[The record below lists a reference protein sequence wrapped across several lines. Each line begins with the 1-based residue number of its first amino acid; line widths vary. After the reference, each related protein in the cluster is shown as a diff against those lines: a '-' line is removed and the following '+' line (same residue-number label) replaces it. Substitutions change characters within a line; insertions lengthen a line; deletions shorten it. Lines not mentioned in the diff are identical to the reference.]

1 MHHIYM
7 HIGVKSELYMP
18 DRGLRMPPPGS
29 HQTTHPSIQSKPHS
43 DPDQKFELALDL
55 KQLDT
60 AKALLEE
67 IRAAEAARDRGGSG
81 EVSTETQTK
90 WRKLGD
96 LVRFEWTDGGWVD
109 GLMDALG
116 VCVPACLV
124 YV

>member
-1 MHHIYM
+1 MYHINLTPITNTRY
-7 HIGVKSELYMP
+7 
-18 DRGLRMPPPGS
+18 
-29 HQTTHPSIQSKPHS
+29 PHNS

-96 LVRFEWTDGGWVD
+96 LVR
-109 GLMDALG
+109 GLYIVYMYVG
-116 VCVPACLV
+116 VCVWIRGAETGRLV
-124 YV
+124 GAFCSSLCTCRYSF

>member
-1 MHHIYM
+1 MRLPAVSCHASTPHPTPTPTWVN
-7 HIGVKSELYMP
+7 GP
-18 DRGLRMPPPGS
+18 
-29 HQTTHPSIQSKPHS
+29 TTKHNS

-67 IRAAEAARDRGGSG
+67 IRAAESARDRGGSG

-96 LVRFEWTDGGWVD
+96 LVR
-109 GLMDALG
+109 ALIHDYLLNDD
-116 VCVPACLV
+116 CWE
-124 YV
+124 